1 MHTYYMFT
9 VKNNIKVKRH
19 TIKTDSIIALSSIYS
34 DMNPIRGHN
43 FSVLIE
49 YTKKGHRRINIDRGE
64 SEEITSLILSNIKDV
79 WYDDEPLKV
88 NKGFTINKIFDVYN
102 EDFML
107 SDALGRRI
115 VSISKINRDI
125 ETIYDTLIYIKKGD
139 EVIFHKWSFRDDYMI
154 VGIWLDNR
162 KHNLQEKMP
171 ISYISKYLSPSKS
184 Y

>member
-19 TIKTDSIIALSSIYS
+19 TIKTDSIIAISSVYS
-34 DMNPIRGHN
+34 DMNTIRGHN

-79 WYDDEPLKV
+79 WYDGEPLKV
-88 NKGFTINKIFDVYN
+88 NKGFTINKIFDIYN
-102 EDFML
+102 QNSML

-139 EVIFHKWSFRDDYMI
+139 EVIFYKWSFRDDYMI
-154 VGIWLDNR
+154 TWVLLDNR
-162 KHNLQEKMP
+162 KYKSQEKMP
-171 ISYISKYLSPSKS
+171 ILYISKYLSPSES